1 MITRG
6 CVRPWAIGIACAVTA
21 TTVSASEPYRFGT
34 GWRSQSEPRCAP
46 AVTESSVQMETGRPH
61 QLVDGAGW
69 VLGIPGKLLLWDRRV
84 NNHNVAPETAAAVAT
99 YLEQNQL
106 QDVCVRVNQY
116 APGAEWRRL
125 TENREVGAGWRYTIG
140 TLSVVGYTIFPG
152 RLVGG
157 DRYNPYTNSL
167 YVYSD
172 IPSLAMQP
180 AAYAKDVHAREYPG
194 TYAAVNE
201 LPVIT
206 LWHETI
212 ATQDT
217 LAYLETTAGR
227 QEYIE
232 ALEVLHPYYGS
243 RVGGSIDR
251 VIGVGPLAQ
260 IAGAVVGH
268 ATGRWQ
274 AHHIPSESATAW
286 VELSADQTID
296 LVQR

>member
-1 MITRG
+1 MITAG
-6 CVRPWAIGIACAVTA
+6 GVRLWVVGFAFIMVA
-21 TTVSASEPYRFGT
+21 TTVSAAEPYLFRA
-34 GWRSQSEPRCAP
+34 GWCAEGETRCTPSA
-46 AVTESSVQMETGRPH
+46 AESSVEVQTGRPNK
-61 QLVDGAGW
+61 LVDGAGW
-69 VLGIPGKLLLWDRRV
+69 VLGIPGKILLWDRRV
-84 NNHNVAPETAAAVAT
+84 NNHKIAPETSAAVAT
-99 YLEQNQL
+99 YLERNQL

-116 APGAEWRRL
+116 DPGDEWRRL
-125 TENREVGAGWRYTIG
+125 TENHEVGAGWRYTIG

-152 RLVGG
+152 RLFGG
-157 DRYNPYTNSL
+157 DRYNPYTNSV

-180 AAYAKDVHAREYPG
+180 AAYAKDLHSREYPG

-212 ATQDT
+212 ATQDA
-217 LAYLETTAGR
+217 LAYLESTGNR

-232 ALEVLHPYYGS
+232 GLEVLHPYYGS
-243 RVGGSIDR
+243 RVGGSIDS
-251 VIGVGPLAQ
+251 VIGIGPLAQ

-268 ATGRWQ
+268 ATGHWQ
-274 AHHIPSESATAW
+274 AHHLPNDSATAW
-286 VELSADQTID
+286 VELSDEQTID